1 MLGLKREKP
10 PMLTAAEGLHAW
22 AVAHA
27 RARALYAEM
36 GAPDTVEGRF
46 ELLTLH
52 VLLVMDR
59 LKSGRTPAA
68 VLRQQL
74 FDVYLSDLDGA
85 MREMGV
91 GDLAMG
97 KRMRK
102 LGEAF
107 YGRAKAFDLAL
118 EALPERAPLNALI
131 ARTALA
137 GEPAKTAETLSR
149 YVIDC
154 RFRLAALPDAGLLGG
169 VVDTWEEPRDD

>member
-1 MLGLKREKP
+1 MLRLKREKP
-10 PMLTAAEGLHAW
+10 PVLPAAEGLHAW

-27 RARALYAEM
+27 RAPALYAEM

-52 VLLVMDR
+52 VLLMMDR
-59 LKSGRTPAA
+59 LKACGAPAA

-118 EALPERAPLNALI
+118 EALPDHAPLNALI

-137 GEPAKTAETLSR
+137 GAPAEAAETLSR
-149 YVIDC
+149 YVVDC
-154 RFRLAALPDAGLLGG
+154 RLRLAASPALGVLGG
-169 VVDTWEEPRDD
+169 VVDDLGRTSR